1 MSRVKGGLQHNK
13 RRKSILKHTKGFKW
27 GRKSKI
33 KLART
38 AKMKAGQHAFDS
50 RKVKKRINR
59 GLWQIRINAAV
70 RKVGLN
76 YSGFISTLKKSGSVL
91 DRKVLSVIAMQFP
104 TVFDQIV
111 THVKK

>member
-1 MSRVKGGLQHNK
+1 MSRVKGGLQHSK

-27 GRKSKI
+27 GRKSKL

-76 YSGFISTLKKSGSVL
+76 YSTFISTLKKSGSQL
-91 DRKVLSVIAMQFP
+91 DRKVLSILAAEFP
-104 TVFDQIV
+104 AVFEQILNQ
-111 THVKK
+111 TK